1 MARPRLTGRLLT
13 DGLLLAVTVWALAWA
28 GRELVYDLRLGNAQ
42 EAVSRLIP
50 HFPDKASR
58 TAVTDTSGREAAP
71 CREFLGARPLVML
84 LIGQSNVANSALGT
98 FLPQARIGN
107 YFEGQCFVA
116 KNPLLGAS
124 GERASV
130 ALDFADAA
138 VRQGLFDSAVIV
150 NLAVQGSSV
159 YSWARHGD
167 LRPLLART
175 LADLRRQGLAVNLV
189 LYHQGEADCLVG
201 LDGERYGL
209 ALENVLADL
218 RRMGVSAPI
227 FVSQVSRHKA
237 LDCPDSAPAACSRI
251 CPDIRL
257 AQAAVVDPA
266 KGIFAGPDTDTAVP
280 ERFDGYHMTDAG
292 RKTFAA
298 LLLDTVAALPTV
310 RPPASV
316 PAGR

>member
-1 MARPRLTGRLLT
+1 
-13 DGLLLAVTVWALAWA
+13 
-28 GRELVYDLRLGNAQ
+28 
-42 EAVSRLIP
+42 
-50 HFPDKASR
+50 
-58 TAVTDTSGREAAP
+58 
-71 CREFLGARPLVML
+71 ML
-84 LIGQSNVANSALGT
+84 LIGQSNVANSALGS
-98 FLPQARIGN
+98 FSPQARIGN

-138 VRQGLFDSAVIV
+138 VGQGLFDSAVIV

-175 LADLRRQGLAVNLV
+175 VADLRRQGLAVNLV

-209 ALENVLADL
+209 ALDNVLADL
-218 RRMGVSAPI
+218 QRMGITAPI
-227 FVSQVSRHKA
+227 LVSRVSRYKA
-237 LDCPDSAPAACSRI
+237 LECPDPAPAACSRL
-251 CPDIRL
+251 CPDIRS

-292 RKTFAA
+292 RRHFAA
-298 LLLDTVAALPTV
+298 MLLETVKSLPTMPGRPAVAADKYLRAAPS
-310 RPPASV
+310 RAAGGDWRSRSASWPPPPAEATPRPCRPRPS
-316 PAGR
+316 RR

>member
-1 MARPRLTGRLLT
+1 MALPRLTGRQLA
-13 DGLLLAVTVWALAWA
+13 DGLLVAVTIWALVWAGQELA
-28 GRELVYDLRLGNAQ
+28 YDLRFGNAQ

-71 CREFLGARPLVML
+71 CREFLGERPLVVL
-84 LIGQSNVANSALGT
+84 VIGQSNVANSALGT
-98 FLPQARIGN
+98 FSPQARIGN
-107 YFEGQCFVA
+107 YFEGQCLVA

-130 ALDFADAA
+130 VLDFADAA
-138 VRQGLFDSAVIV
+138 VGKGLYDSALIV

-159 YSWARHGD
+159 FSWARHGD
-167 LRPLLART
+167 LRPLLEHTVRELTRA
-175 LADLRRQGLAVNLV
+175 GIAVNLV

-201 LDGERYGL
+201 LDGERYAL
-209 ALENVLADL
+209 ALDNVLADL
-218 RRMGVSAPI
+218 RRMGVAAPI
-227 FVSQVSRHKA
+227 LVSQVSRHKA
-237 LDCPDSAPAACSRI
+237 LDCPDAAPAACSRL
-251 CPDIRL
+251 CPDIRA

-266 KGIFAGPDTDTAVP
+266 KGIFPGPDTDMAVP

-298 LLLDTVAALPTV
+298 LLLDTVSALPTV
-310 RPPASV
+310 RSRSSLS
-316 PAGR
+316 AGR

>member
-1 MARPRLTGRLLT
+1 MAPPRLTGRELA
-13 DGLLLAVTVWALAWA
+13 DGLLIVVTVWALVWA
-28 GRELVYDLRLGNAQ
+28 GWELSYDLRLGNAQ

-58 TAVTDTSGREAAP
+58 TTVTDTAGREAAP
-71 CREFLGARPLVML
+71 CREFLGAHPLVML
-84 LIGQSNVANSALGT
+84 VIGQSNVANSALGT
-98 FLPQARIGN
+98 FSPQAHIGN

-124 GERASV
+124 GERASMV
-130 ALDFADAA
+130 LDFADAT
-138 VRQGLFDSAVIV
+138 VGKGLFDSALIV

-159 YSWARHGD
+159 FSWARHGD

-175 LADLRRQGLAVNLV
+175 VADLRRQGLAVNLV

-201 LDGERYGL
+201 LGGERYAL
-209 ALENVLADL
+209 ALANVLADL

-227 FVSQVSRHKA
+227 LVSQVSRHKA
-237 LDCPDSAPAACSRI
+237 LDCPDPAAAACSRL
-251 CPDIRL
+251 CPDIRF

-280 ERFDGYHMTDAG
+280 ERFDGYHMTDVG

-310 RPPASV
+310 RPRP
-316 PAGR
+316 PNPTGR